1 MKKLAT
7 VATLAILTASSVSA
21 EGFYVGAGISQERFG
36 QPCVDVCKST
46 NAIALIGYDI
56 NDMISVEA
64 ETSLPV
70 SKDNS
75 TESLS
80 EIPTD
85 FSVYHTAVFAKFTL
99 PTSGSFKPFARAGM
113 TKGTFKAEN
122 MSIGSSVGPSVIKVN
137 DTVFS
142 YGIGAEWAMSEKFG
156 LRVDYSKMKI
166 SSDGQPLDT
175 DVLALSS
182 VYRF

>member
-21 EGFYVGAGISQERFG
+21 EGFYVGAGISQERLSPVGAPFSF
-36 QPCVDVCKST
+36 KST

-70 SKDNS
+70 SKGSFEGANVS
-75 TESLS
+75 
-80 EIPTD
+80 IN
-85 FSVYHTAVFAKFTL
+85 HTAVHLKFTL

-113 TKGTFKAEN
+113 VKGSWKAEA
-122 MSIGSSVGPSVIKVN
+122 IPSGELLDKVN

-142 YGIGAEWAMSEKFG
+142 YGIGAEWALSEKFG
-156 LRVDYSKMKI
+156 LRVDYSMMKM
-166 SSDGQPLDT
+166 SDDGFPADGE
-175 DVLALSS
+175 VIALSS

>member
-7 VATLAILTASSVSA
+7 VATLAILAASSVSA
-21 EGFYVGAGISQERFG
+21 EGFYVGAGISKERIKDTLPVSF
-36 QPCVDVCKST
+36 KST

-70 SKDNS
+70 SKGS
-75 TESLS
+75 TFGDEQ
-80 EIPTD
+80 T
-85 FSVYHTAVFAKFTL
+85 VNHTAVHLKFTL

-113 TKGTFKAEN
+113 TKSTFKAEA
-122 MSIGSSVGPSVIKVN
+122 IPSGEVLAKFN

-156 LRVDYSKMKI
+156 LRVDYSMMEM
-166 SSDGQPLDT
+166 SDDGSPADVE
-175 DVLALSS
+175 VLALSS

>member
-7 VATLAILTASSVSA
+7 VAALAILTASSVSA
-21 EGFYVGAGISQERFG
+21 EGFYVGAGISQERLSPAYSSDSF
-36 QPCVDVCKST
+36 KST

-70 SKDNS
+70 SKDNITAS
-75 TESLS
+75 FS
-80 EIPTD
+80 EITAD
-85 FSVYHTAVFAKFTL
+85 VSVNHTAVFAKFTL

-113 TKGTFKAEN
+113 TKGTYKAEV
-122 MSIGSSVGPSVIKVN
+122 ISSGDDYKLN

-156 LRVDYSKMKI
+156 LRVDYSMMEM
-166 SSDGQPLDT
+166 SD
-175 DVLALSS
+175 DVSPADVEVIALSS

>member
-7 VATLAILTASSVSA
+7 VATLAILTASSVAA
-21 EGFYVGAGISQERFG
+21 EGFYVGAGISQERIKNNG
-36 QPCVDVCKST
+36 ADVKST

-70 SKDNS
+70 SKTSFAGAN
-75 TESLS
+75 
-80 EIPTD
+80 I
-85 FSVYHTAVFAKFTL
+85 SVKHTAVHLKFTL

-113 TKGTFKAEN
+113 TKGTYKTEDISN
-122 MSIGSSVGPSVIKVN
+122 SNSSYQVN

-156 LRVDYSKMKI
+156 LRVDYSMMEM
-166 SSDGQPLDT
+166 SDDGSPADVE
-175 DVLALSS
+175 VLALSS

>member
-21 EGFYVGAGISQERFG
+21 EGFYVGAGISQERLSPVG
-36 QPCVDVCKST
+36 APVSVKST

-70 SKDNS
+70 SKDNINIVS
-75 TESLS
+75 DITGE
-80 EIPTD
+80 
-85 FSVYHTAVFAKFTL
+85 FSVYHRAVFAKFTL

-113 TKGTFKAEN
+113 TKSTFKAE
-122 MSIGSSVGPSVIKVN
+122 VGGDYDSKVN

-142 YGIGAEWAMSEKFG
+142 YGIGAEWALSEKFG
-156 LRVDYSKMKI
+156 LRVDYSRMEMVDDLGF
-166 SSDGQPLDT
+166 SADGE
-175 DVLALSS
+175 VLALSS

>member
-1 MKKLAT
+1 MKTLAT
-7 VATLAILTASSVSA
+7 VATLAILAASSVSA
-21 EGFYVGAGISQERFG
+21 EGFYVGAGISQERLSIAGESFSF
-36 QPCVDVCKST
+36 KST

-70 SKDNS
+70 SKGSFEDKN
-75 TESLS
+75 
-80 EIPTD
+80 I
-85 FSVYHTAVFAKFTL
+85 SVNHTAVHLKFTL

-113 TKGTFKAEN
+113 MKGSWKAEA
-122 MSIGSSVGPSVIKVN
+122 IPSGEVVQKVN

-142 YGIGAEWAMSEKFG
+142 YGIGAEWALSEKFG
-156 LRVDYSKMKI
+156 LRVDYSMMEM
-166 SSDGQPLDT
+166 SN
-175 DVLALSS
+175 DVSPGDVEVIALSS

>member
-1 MKKLAT
+1 M
-7 VATLAILTASSVSA
+7 
-21 EGFYVGAGISQERFG
+21 
-36 QPCVDVCKST
+36 
-46 NAIALIGYDI
+46 

-70 SKDNS
+70 SKNNITDIV
-75 TESLS
+75 S
-80 EIPTD
+80 EITGE

-113 TKGTFKAEN
+113 TKVAFKAEDESN
-122 MSIGSSVGPSVIKVN
+122 YAVLD

-142 YGIGAEWAMSEKFG
+142 YGIGAEWALSEKFG
-156 LRVDYSKMKI
+156 LRADYTISKFDPYDNSAADI
-166 SSDGQPLDT
+166 NI
-175 DVLALSS
+175 LALSS

>member
-7 VATLAILTASSVSA
+7 VAALAILAASSVSA
-21 EGFYVGAGISQERFG
+21 EGFYVGAGISKERIKDTLPVSF
-36 QPCVDVCKST
+36 KST

-70 SKDNS
+70 SKTSFAGAN
-75 TESLS
+75 
-80 EIPTD
+80 I
-85 FSVYHTAVFAKFTL
+85 SVKHTAVHLKFTL

-113 TKGTFKAEN
+113 TKGTYKTEDISN
-122 MSIGSSVGPSVIKVN
+122 SNSSYQVN

-156 LRVDYSKMKI
+156 LRVDYSMMEM
-166 SSDGQPLDT
+166 SDDGSPADVE
-175 DVLALSS
+175 VLALSS

>member
-7 VATLAILTASSVSA
+7 VAALAILTASSVSA
-21 EGFYVGAGISQERFG
+21 EGFYVGAGISQERIKEG
-36 QPCVDVCKST
+36 LPVSVKST

-70 SKDNS
+70 SKGSFAGAN
-75 TESLS
+75 
-80 EIPTD
+80 I
-85 FSVYHTAVFAKFTL
+85 SVNHTAVFAKFTL

-113 TKGTFKAEN
+113 TKGTYKAE
-122 MSIGSSVGPSVIKVN
+122 VISLGDYDYKVN

-156 LRVDYSKMKI
+156 LRVDYSMMEM
-166 SSDGQPLDT
+166 SDDGSPA
-175 DVLALSS
+175 DVEVIALSS

>member
-7 VATLAILTASSVSA
+7 VAALAILAASSVSA
-21 EGFYVGAGISQERFG
+21 EGFYVGAGISQERLTPVSAPFSY
-36 QPCVDVCKST
+36 KST

-70 SKDNS
+70 SKGSFEDKN
-75 TESLS
+75 
-80 EIPTD
+80 I
-85 FSVYHTAVFAKFTL
+85 SVNHTAVHLKFTL

-113 TKGTFKAEN
+113 MKGSWKAEA
-122 MSIGSSVGPSVIKVN
+122 IPSGEVVQKVN

-156 LRVDYSKMKI
+156 LRVDYSRMEMVDDLGF
-166 SSDGQPLDT
+166 SADGE
-175 DVLALSS
+175 VLALSS

>member
-21 EGFYVGAGISQERFG
+21 EGFYVGAGISQERLT
-36 QPCVDVCKST
+36 PVSAPVSYKST

-70 SKDNS
+70 SKDNINNIVS
-75 TESLS
+75 DITGE
-80 EIPTD
+80 
-85 FSVYHTAVFAKFTL
+85 FSVYHRAVFAKFTL

-113 TKGTFKAEN
+113 TKSTFKAE
-122 MSIGSSVGPSVIKVN
+122 VGGDYDSKVN

-156 LRVDYSKMKI
+156 LRVDYSRMEMVDDLGF
-166 SSDGQPLDT
+166 SADGE
-175 DVLALSS
+175 VLALSS

>member
-1 MKKLAT
+1 MKKLAS
-7 VATLAILTASSVSA
+7 VAALAILTASSVSA
-21 EGFYVGAGISQERFG
+21 EGFYVGAGISQERIKDIAPFS
-36 QPCVDVCKST
+36 VKST

-64 ETSLPV
+64 ETSLTV
-70 SKDNS
+70 SKDNIS
-75 TESLS
+75 DTEL
-80 EIPTD
+80 EFTAD
-85 FSVYHTAVFAKFTL
+85 VSVYHTAVFAKFTL

-122 MSIGSSVGPSVIKVN
+122 MSEGPSVIKVN

-156 LRVDYSKMKI
+156 LRIDYSMMKI
-166 SSDGQPLDT
+166 STGGPSLDT

>member
-21 EGFYVGAGISQERFG
+21 EGFYVSAGISKERVK
-36 QPCVDVCKST
+36 QPCGDVCKST
-46 NAIALIGYDI
+46 NAIASIGYDI
-56 NDMISVEA
+56 NDLIAVEA

-70 SKDNS
+70 SKTSADG
-75 TESLS
+75 TDLS
-80 EIPTD
+80 
-85 FSVYHTAVFAKFTL
+85 VKHTAVHLKFTL

-113 TKGTFKAEN
+113 TKGTFKLEN
-122 MSIGSSVGPSVIKVN
+122 TSEGPSEIKMN

-156 LRVDYSKMKI
+156 LRVDYSMLEI
-166 SSDGQPLDT
+166 SSGGLPIDT
-175 DVLALSS
+175 DVIALSS

>member
-7 VATLAILTASSVSA
+7 VAALAILAASSVSA
-21 EGFYVGAGISQERFG
+21 EGFYVGAGISQERLSPVVVPFSF
-36 QPCVDVCKST
+36 KST

-70 SKDNS
+70 SKGSFEDAN
-75 TESLS
+75 
-80 EIPTD
+80 I
-85 FSVYHTAVFAKFTL
+85 SVNHTAVHLKFTL

-113 TKGTFKAEN
+113 MKGSWKAEA
-122 MSIGSSVGPSVIKVN
+122 IPSGEVVQKVN

-142 YGIGAEWAMSEKFG
+142 YGIGAEWALSEKFG
-156 LRVDYSKMKI
+156 LRVDYSMMEM
-166 SSDGQPLDT
+166 SNDVSPVDVE
-175 DVLALSS
+175 VLALSS

>member
-7 VATLAILTASSVSA
+7 VAALAILSASSVSA
-21 EGFYVGAGISQERFG
+21 EGFYVGAGISQERLSPNGEGRSFSH
-36 QPCVDVCKST
+36 KST

-70 SKDNS
+70 SKKTIYDS
-75 TESLS
+75 SS
-80 EIPTD
+80 DVIGD
-85 FSVYHTAVFAKFTL
+85 ISIYHTAVFAKFTL
-99 PTSGSFKPFARAGM
+99 PTSGSFKPFARVGM
-113 TKGTFKAEN
+113 AKGTSNFE
-122 MSIGSSVGPSVIKVN
+122 STDGEYDLKVD

-142 YGIGAEWAMSEKFG
+142 YGWGAEWAMSEKFG
-156 LRVDYSKMKI
+156 LRVDYSMMKI
-166 SSDGQPLDT
+166 SGDGEDADV

>member
-7 VATLAILTASSVSA
+7 VAALAILTASSVSA
-21 EGFYVGAGISQERFG
+21 EGFYVGAGISQERLSPVG
-36 QPCVDVCKST
+36 APISVKST

-70 SKDNS
+70 SKDNITQS
-75 TESLS
+75 GLIGE
-80 EIPTD
+80 

-113 TKGTFKAEN
+113 TKGTAKAEA
-122 MSIGSSVGPSVIKVN
+122 IPSGELLEKVN

-142 YGIGAEWAMSEKFG
+142 YGIGAEWALSEKFG
-156 LRVDYSKMKI
+156 LRVDYSMMKM
-166 SSDGQPLDT
+166 SNDGSPVDVE
-175 DVLALSS
+175 VLALSS

>member
-21 EGFYVGAGISQERFG
+21 EGFYVGAGISQERIKGSGAVSF
-36 QPCVDVCKST
+36 KST

-70 SKDNS
+70 SKDNITAS
-75 TESLS
+75 FS
-80 EIPTD
+80 EITAD
-85 FSVYHTAVFAKFTL
+85 VSVNHTAVFAKFTL

-113 TKGTFKAEN
+113 TKGTFKAED
-122 MSIGSSVGPSVIKVN
+122 IPSGEVIDKLN

-156 LRVDYSKMKI
+156 LRVDYSMMEM
-166 SSDGQPLDT
+166 SDDGSPADVE
-175 DVLALSS
+175 VLALSS

>member
-1 MKKLAT
+1 MKKLTT
-7 VATLAILTASSVSA
+7 VAVLAILTASSVSA
-21 EGFYVGAGISQERFG
+21 EGFYVGAGISQEKAKPPVG
-36 QPCVDVCKST
+36 DSLKST
-46 NAIALIGYDI
+46 NAIALIGYEV
-56 NDMISVEA
+56 NDMISIEA

-70 SKDNS
+70 SKYNLNDS
-75 TESLS
+75 SS
-80 EIPTD
+80 EITAD
-85 FSVYHTAVFAKFTL
+85 VSVHHTAVFAKFTL

-122 MSIGSSVGPSVIKVN
+122 MSEGPSVIKVN

-156 LRVDYSKMKI
+156 LRVDYSMMEI
-166 SSDGQPLDT
+166 SSSGMPLDM

>member
-21 EGFYVGAGISQERFG
+21 EGFYVGAGISQERLSPDDAPLSF
-36 QPCVDVCKST
+36 KST

-70 SKDNS
+70 SKSSAYGDNQ
-75 TESLS
+75 T
-80 EIPTD
+80 
-85 FSVYHTAVFAKFTL
+85 VNHTAVHLKFTL

-113 TKGTFKAEN
+113 MKGTFEAED
-122 MSIGSSVGPSVIKVN
+122 IGDDLYFKVS

-142 YGIGAEWAMSEKFG
+142 YGIGAEWALSEKFG
-156 LRVDYSKMKI
+156 LRVDYSMSEI
-166 SSDGQPLDT
+166 DGA
-175 DVLALSS
+175 DVEVIALSS

>member
-1 MKKLAT
+1 MKKLAS

-21 EGFYVGAGISQERFG
+21 EGFYVGAGISQERIKNNG
-36 QPCVDVCKST
+36 ADVKST

-70 SKDNS
+70 SKTSFAGAN
-75 TESLS
+75 
-80 EIPTD
+80 I
-85 FSVYHTAVFAKFTL
+85 SVKHTAVHLKFTL

-113 TKGTFKAEN
+113 MKGTFNVEAIPSGEVEAE
-122 MSIGSSVGPSVIKVN
+122 IN

-142 YGIGAEWAMSEKFG
+142 YGIGAEWALSEKFG
-156 LRVDYSKMKI
+156 LRVDYSMM
-166 SSDGQPLDT
+166 
-175 DVLALSS
+175 
-182 VYRF
+182 

>member
-36 QPCVDVCKST
+36 QPCGDVCKST

-113 TKGTFKAEN
+113 MKGTFKAEA
-122 MSIGSSVGPSVIKVN
+122 IGDYDYKVN

-142 YGIGAEWAMSEKFG
+142 FGIGAEWAMSEKFG
-156 LRVDYSKMKI
+156 LRVDYSMMEM
-166 SSDGQPLDT
+166 SDDGSPADV

>member
-70 SKDNS
+70 SKNNITDI
-75 TESLS
+75 ES
-80 EIPTD
+80 ETTAE
-85 FSVYHTAVFAKFTL
+85 FSIYHTAVFAKFTL

-113 TKGTFKAEN
+113 TKVAFKAEDESN
-122 MSIGSSVGPSVIKVN
+122 YAVLD

-142 YGIGAEWAMSEKFG
+142 YGIGAEWALSEKFG
-156 LRVDYSKMKI
+156 LRADYTISKFDPYDD
-166 SSDGQPLDT
+166 SPA
-175 DVLALSS
+175 DVEVIALSS

>member
-7 VATLAILTASSVSA
+7 VAALAILTASSVSA
-21 EGFYVGAGISQERFG
+21 EGFYVGAGISQERLSTVG
-36 QPCVDVCKST
+36 APDSVKST

-70 SKDNS
+70 SKDNT
-75 TESLS
+75 TESFS
-80 EIPTD
+80 EITAD
-85 FSVYHTAVFAKFTL
+85 VSVLHTAVFAKFTL

-122 MSIGSSVGPSVIKVN
+122 MSEGPSVIKVN

>member
-21 EGFYVGAGISQERFG
+21 EGFYVGAGISQERIKDSGPVSF
-36 QPCVDVCKST
+36 KST

-70 SKDNS
+70 SK
-75 TESLS
+75 TSLETS
-80 EIPTD
+80 LEGVNI
-85 FSVYHTAVFAKFTL
+85 SVNHTAVFAKFTL

-113 TKGTFKAEN
+113 TKGTFKAED
-122 MSIGSSVGPSVIKVN
+122 IPSGEVIDKLN

-142 YGIGAEWAMSEKFG
+142 YGIGAEWALSEKFG
-156 LRVDYSKMKI
+156 LRVDYSMMEM
-166 SSDGQPLDT
+166 SDDGSPADVE
-175 DVLALSS
+175 VLALSS

>member
-1 MKKLAT
+1 MKKLAS
-7 VATLAILTASSVSA
+7 VAALAILTASSVSA
-21 EGFYVGAGISQERFG
+21 EGFYVGAGISQERLLPVGAPFS
-36 QPCVDVCKST
+36 VKST

-70 SKDNS
+70 SKTSFTGVD
-75 TESLS
+75 LS
-80 EIPTD
+80 NN
-85 FSVYHTAVFAKFTL
+85 HTAVHLKFTL

-122 MSIGSSVGPSVIKVN
+122 IFGGPSVISYN

-142 YGIGAEWAMSEKFG
+142 YGIGAEWALSEKFG
-156 LRVDYSKMKI
+156 LRADYSMMEI
-166 SSDGQPLDT
+166 DGE
-175 DVLALSS
+175 DVEVIALSS

>member
-21 EGFYVGAGISQERFG
+21 EGFYVGAGISKERVK
-36 QPCVDVCKST
+36 QPCGTLCKST
-46 NAIALIGYDI
+46 NAIASIGYDI
-56 NDMISVEA
+56 NDLIAVEA

-70 SKDNS
+70 SKTTDGGDN
-75 TESLS
+75 LS
-80 EIPTD
+80 
-85 FSVYHTAVFAKFTL
+85 VKHTAVHLKFTL

-122 MSIGSSVGPSVIKVN
+122 ISEGPSVISYN

-156 LRVDYSKMKI
+156 LRVDYSMLEI
-166 SSDGQPLDT
+166 DGADGE
-175 DVLALSS
+175 VFALSS

>member
-7 VATLAILTASSVSA
+7 VAALAILTASSVSA
-21 EGFYVGAGISQERFG
+21 EGFYVGAGISQESLSPAGESFSF
-36 QPCVDVCKST
+36 KST

-70 SKDNS
+70 SKDNINIV
-75 TESLS
+75 S
-80 EIPTD
+80 EITGE
-85 FSVYHTAVFAKFTL
+85 FSAYHTAVFAKFTL

-113 TKGTFKAEN
+113 TKGSWKAEA
-122 MSIGSSVGPSVIKVN
+122 IPSGEVVQKVN

-142 YGIGAEWAMSEKFG
+142 YGIGAEWALSEKFG
-156 LRVDYSKMKI
+156 LRVDYSMMEM
-166 SSDGQPLDT
+166 SN
-175 DVLALSS
+175 DVSPGDVEVIALSS

>member
-1 MKKLAT
+1 MKKLAS
-7 VATLAILTASSVSA
+7 VAALAILTASSVSA
-21 EGFYVGAGISQERFG
+21 EGFYVGAGISQERLSPVVVSFSF
-36 QPCVDVCKST
+36 KST

-70 SKDNS
+70 SKGS
-75 TESLS
+75 TFGDEQ
-80 EIPTD
+80 T
-85 FSVYHTAVFAKFTL
+85 VNHTAVHLKFTL

-113 TKGTFKAEN
+113 VKGSWKAEA
-122 MSIGSSVGPSVIKVN
+122 IPSGEVVHKVN

-142 YGIGAEWAMSEKFG
+142 YGIGAEWALSEKFG
-156 LRVDYSKMKI
+156 LRVDYSMMEM
-166 SSDGQPLDT
+166 SDDGSPADVE
-175 DVLALSS
+175 VLALSS

>member
-1 MKKLAT
+1 MEKLAT

-70 SKDNS
+70 SKNNITDI
-75 TESLS
+75 ES
-80 EIPTD
+80 ETTAE
-85 FSVYHTAVFAKFTL
+85 FSIYHTAVFAKFTL

-113 TKGTFKAEN
+113 TKVAFKAEDESN
-122 MSIGSSVGPSVIKVN
+122 YAVLD

-142 YGIGAEWAMSEKFG
+142 YGIGAEWALSEKFG
-156 LRVDYSKMKI
+156 LRADYTISKFDPYGD
-166 SSDGQPLDT
+166 SPA
-175 DVLALSS
+175 DVEVIALSS

>member
-70 SKDNS
+70 SKHNI
-75 TESLS
+75 TAS
-80 EIPTD
+80 EITAD
-85 FSVYHTAVFAKFTL
+85 VSVYHTAVFAKFTL

>member
-21 EGFYVGAGISQERFG
+21 EGFYVGAGISQERLSIAGESFSF
-36 QPCVDVCKST
+36 KST

-70 SKDNS
+70 SKGSFEDKN
-75 TESLS
+75 
-80 EIPTD
+80 I
-85 FSVYHTAVFAKFTL
+85 SVNHTAVHLKFTL

-113 TKGTFKAEN
+113 MKGSWKAEA
-122 MSIGSSVGPSVIKVN
+122 IPSGEVVQKVN

-142 YGIGAEWAMSEKFG
+142 YGIGAEWALSEKFG
-156 LRVDYSKMKI
+156 LRVDYSMMEM
-166 SSDGQPLDT
+166 SN
-175 DVLALSS
+175 DVSPGDVEVIALSS

>member
-21 EGFYVGAGISQERFG
+21 EGFYVGAGISQERLSPVGAPFSF
-36 QPCVDVCKST
+36 KST

-70 SKDNS
+70 SKKTIYDS
-75 TESLS
+75 SS
-80 EIPTD
+80 DVIGD
-85 FSVYHTAVFAKFTL
+85 ISIYHTAVFAKFTL

-113 TKGTFKAEN
+113 TKSTFKGEVP
-122 MSIGSSVGPSVIKVN
+122 GLYDYKVN

-142 YGIGAEWAMSEKFG
+142 YGIGAEWALSEKFG
-156 LRVDYSKMKI
+156 LRVDYSMMEM
-166 SSDGQPLDT
+166 SNDYGSPADVE
-175 DVLALSS
+175 VLALSS

>member
-21 EGFYVGAGISQERFG
+21 EGFYVGAGISQERLS
-36 QPCVDVCKST
+36 PDDAPDSVKST

-70 SKDNS
+70 SKHNITDIA
-75 TESLS
+75 S
-80 EIPTD
+80 EITAD

-113 TKGTFKAEN
+113 MKGTFKAEA
-122 MSIGSSVGPSVIKVN
+122 IGDYDYKVN

-142 YGIGAEWAMSEKFG
+142 FGIGAEWAMSEKFG
-156 LRVDYSKMKI
+156 LRVDYSMMEM
-166 SSDGQPLDT
+166 SDDGSPADV